1 MLLIYQNVFINFI
14 FEKKMVL
21 LICKVIKLFCYL
33 EGGESEENEVD
44 NSKENENEEVCQNFK
59 IFYESIKLFE
69 RCI

>member
-44 NSKENENEEVCQNFK
+44 NSKENENEEVCQF
-59 IFYESIKLFE
+59 
-69 RCI
+69 